1 MRIGYAHVSTGEQK
15 LDLQLDALGAAD
27 CEKTYTDTISGRASS
42 RPKLDTCLGQL
53 REGDLL
59 FLPCLKRFDVPK
71 ALYRYVGPLGQT
83 RT

>member
-1 MRIGYAHVSTGEQK
+1 MHIAYVRVRTGEQK
-15 LDLQLDALGAAD
+15 LDLQLDALDAAD
-27 CEKTYTDTISGRASS
+27 CEKTYTETISGRASS

-59 FLPCLKRFDVPK
+59 VLPCLKRFDGPK